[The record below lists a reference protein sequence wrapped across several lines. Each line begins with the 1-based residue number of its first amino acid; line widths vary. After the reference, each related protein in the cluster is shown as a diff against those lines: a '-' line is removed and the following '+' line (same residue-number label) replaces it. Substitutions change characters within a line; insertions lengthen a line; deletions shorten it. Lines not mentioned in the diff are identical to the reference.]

1 MSKFNSLNDLFID
14 EIADLLSAEKQLVK
28 ALPKVADAASNGQL
42 SSGIKAHLEQTRGH
56 VERLNQ
62 VFESIGHK
70 PKAKTCEAMKGLI
83 DEADQLIGEG
93 GEPAVLDA
101 GIIAC
106 AQRVEHYEIAAYG
119 CVRTYANL
127 LGYAEAE
134 ELLQQTLDEEAE
146 TDRKLTML
154 SEQINVDALGGEGSP
169 TRVGSR

>member
-28 ALPKVADAASNGQL
+28 ALPKVAEAASSKEL
-42 SSGIKAHLEQTRGH
+42 SSGIKAHLEQTKGH

-62 VFESIGHK
+62 VFEIIGEK
-70 PKAKTCEAMKGLI
+70 PHSKTCEAMKGLI
-83 DEADQLIGEG
+83 EEADELIKEG
-93 GEPAVLDA
+93 GDSAVLDA

-127 LGYAEAE
+127 LGYSEAE
-134 ELLQQTLDEEAE
+134 GLLQQTLDEEAE
-146 TDRKLTML
+146 TDRKLTDM
-154 SEQINVDALGGEGSP
+154 SEQINSDALAGAGTSG
-169 TRVGSR
+169 R